1 MILNTIRKLNIRLNM
16 DYKLPPKKWYVRYR
30 IHIIAGLLG
39 IGLIVLMIKV
49 STGPKVLR
57 VNTES
62 VQFATVTNGEFS
74 EYVNA
79 DGTLQPIQSI
89 KVYTR
94 EGGYVEQVLKSDGA
108 MVSKGDTI
116 LVMSD
121 PELERTIESERESWR
136 HQNRSYRTSMI
147 EMKQRSLTLSQ
158 SMLQTKYELGRLEK
172 EHDLALEE
180 YRMGIRSKAQ
190 MEVADEQYRY
200 QTESQRLQLESRRQ
214 DSVLNVIRCEELED
228 GLREARIKLERAES
242 RLNDLV
248 VTAPASGQLSGL
260 AVEPSQRISAGTA
273 IADVKRLD
281 SFRMH
286 LSLNEFY
293 IDKISAGQTATV
305 TYEKKTYP
313 MTIASTV
320 PEIKG
325 GQFDVFLVFTD
336 SMPDNARIGKSY
348 QARIELGAQEQ
359 SVIVPKGNFYNYTHG
374 QWVFKVN
381 AAHTHAVRVPVS
393 VGRQNPRHYEIT
405 DGLQPGDEII
415 ITGYE
420 RIADADELI
429 LN

>member
-1 MILNTIRKLNIRLNM
+1 M
-16 DYKLPPKKWYVRYR
+16 DYKLPPKKWYIKYR
-30 IHIIAGLLG
+30 IHIVAGLLG
-39 IGLIVLMIKV
+39 IGLIVLLIKV

-57 VNTES
+57 VNSES
-62 VQFATVTNGEFS
+62 VQFATVISGEFS

-94 EGGYVEQVLKSDGA
+94 ESGYVEQVLRQDGA

-116 LVMSD
+116 LTMSD
-121 PELERTIESERESWR
+121 PELERAIESERESWR
-136 HQNRSYRTSMI
+136 RQNRSYRTSMI
-147 EMKQRSLTLSQ
+147 EMEQRSLTLSQ
-158 SMLQTKYELGRLEK
+158 SMLQTQYELGRVEK
-172 EHDLALEE
+172 QHDLALEE

-190 MEVADEQYRY
+190 MEVADEEYRY
-200 QTESQRLQLESRRQ
+200 KMETERLQLESRRQ
-214 DSVLNVIRCEELED
+214 DSVLNVIRREELED
-228 GLREARIKLERAES
+228 GLREARQKMERAEA

-248 VTAPASGQLSGL
+248 VTAPADGQLSGL

-281 SFRMH
+281 SFRMR
-286 LSLNEFY
+286 LGINEFY
-293 IDKISAGQTATV
+293 IDKISAGQPATI

-348 QARIELGAQEQ
+348 QARIELGGQEQ
-359 SVIVPKGNFYNYTHG
+359 SVVVPKGNFYNYTHG

-381 AAHTHAVRVPVS
+381 ASHTHAVRVPVS
-393 VGRQNPRHYEIT
+393 IGRQNPRHYEIT

-420 RIADADELI
+420 RISDADELV

>member
-1 MILNTIRKLNIRLNM
+1 M
-16 DYKLPPKKWYVRYR
+16 DYKLPPKKWYVKYR
-30 IHIIAGLLG
+30 IHIVAGMLG
-39 IGLIVLMIKV
+39 IGLIILLIKV

-57 VNTES
+57 VNSES
-62 VQFATVTNGEFS
+62 VQFATVTGSEFS

-94 EGGYVEQVLKSDGA
+94 ESGYVEQVLRQDGA
-108 MVSKGDTI
+108 MVSRGDTI
-116 LVMSD
+116 LIMSD

-136 HQNRSYRTSMI
+136 RQNRSYRTSMI
-147 EMKQRSLTLSQ
+147 EMEQRSLTLSQ
-158 SMLQTKYELGRLEK
+158 SMLQTQYELGRLEK
-172 EHDLALEE
+172 QHDLALEE

-190 MEVADEQYRY
+190 MEVADEEYRY
-200 QTESQRLQLESRRQ
+200 KMETERLQLESRRQ
-214 DSVLNVIRCEELED
+214 DSVLNVIRREELED
-228 GLREARIKLERAES
+228 GLREARLKLERAEA

-248 VTAPASGQLSGL
+248 VTAPADGQLSGL
-260 AVEPSQRISAGTA
+260 SVEPSQRISAGTA
-273 IADVKRLD
+273 IADVKRMD
-281 SFRMH
+281 GFRMR
-286 LSLNEFY
+286 LGINEFY
-293 IDKISAGQTATV
+293 IDKISAGQPATV

-348 QARIELGAQEQ
+348 QARIELGGQEQ
-359 SVIVPKGNFYNYTHG
+359 SVVVPKGNFYNYTHG
-374 QWVFKVN
+374 QWIFKVN
-381 AAHTHAVRVPVS
+381 ASHTRAVRVPIS

-405 DGLQPGDEII
+405 GGLQPGDEVI

-420 RIADADELI
+420 RISDADELV

>member
-1 MILNTIRKLNIRLNM
+1 M
-16 DYKLPPKKWYVRYR
+16 DYKLPPKKWYIKYR
-30 IHIIAGLLG
+30 IHIVAGLLG
-39 IGLIVLMIKV
+39 IGLIVLLIKV

-57 VNTES
+57 VNSES
-62 VQFATVTNGEFS
+62 VQFATVISGEFS

-94 EGGYVEQVLKSDGA
+94 ESGYVEQVLRQDGA

-116 LVMSD
+116 LTMSD
-121 PELERTIESERESWR
+121 PELERAIESERESWR

-147 EMKQRSLTLSQ
+147 EMEQRSLTLSQ
-158 SMLQTKYELGRLEK
+158 SMLQTQYELGRLEK
-172 EHDLALEE
+172 QHDLALEE

-190 MEVADEQYRY
+190 MEVADEEYRY
-200 QTESQRLQLESRRQ
+200 KMETERLQLESRRQ
-214 DSVLNVIRCEELED
+214 DSVLNVIRREELED
-228 GLREARIKLERAES
+228 GLREARQKMERAEA

-248 VTAPASGQLSGL
+248 VTAPADGQLSGL

-313 MTIASTV
+313 MTISSTV

-325 GQFDVFLVFTD
+325 GNFDIFLVFSD
-336 SMPDNARIGKSY
+336 SLPENARIGKSY

-420 RIADADELI
+420 RIADADELV

>member
-1 MILNTIRKLNIRLNM
+1 M
-16 DYKLPPKKWYVRYR
+16 DYKLPPKKWYVKYR
-30 IHIIAGLLG
+30 IHIVAGMLG
-39 IGLIVLMIKV
+39 ICLIILLIKV

-57 VNTES
+57 VNSES
-62 VQFATVTNGEFS
+62 VQFATVVSGEFS

-94 EGGYVEQVLKSDGA
+94 ESGYVEQVLCQDGA
-108 MVSKGDTI
+108 MVSRGDTI
-116 LVMSD
+116 LIMSD

-136 HQNRSYRTSMI
+136 RQNRSYRTSMI
-147 EMKQRSLTLSQ
+147 EMEQRSLTLSQ
-158 SMLQTKYELGRLEK
+158 SMLQTQYELGRLEK
-172 EHDLALEE
+172 QHDLALEE

-190 MEVADEQYRY
+190 MEVADEEYRY
-200 QTESQRLQLESRRQ
+200 KMETERLQLESRRQ
-214 DSVLNVIRCEELED
+214 DSVLNVIRREELED
-228 GLREARIKLERAES
+228 GLREARLKLERAEA

-248 VTAPASGQLSGL
+248 VTAPADGQLSGL

-281 SFRMH
+281 SFRMR
-286 LSLNEFY
+286 LGINEFY
-293 IDKISAGQTATV
+293 IDKISAGQPATI

-313 MTIASTV
+313 MTIANTV

-348 QARIELGAQEQ
+348 QARIELGGQEQ
-359 SVIVPKGNFYNYTHG
+359 SVVIPKGNFYNYTHG
-374 QWVFKVN
+374 QWIFKVN
-381 AAHTHAVRVPVS
+381 ASHTRAVRVPIS

-405 DGLQPGDEII
+405 DGLKPGDEVI

-420 RIADADELI
+420 RISDADELV

>member
-1 MILNTIRKLNIRLNM
+1 M
-16 DYKLPPKKWYVRYR
+16 DYKLPPKKWYVKYR
-30 IHIIAGLLG
+30 IHIVAGMLG
-39 IGLIVLMIKV
+39 IGLIILLIKV

-57 VNTES
+57 VNSES
-62 VQFATVTNGEFS
+62 VQFATVTGSEFS

-94 EGGYVEQVLKSDGA
+94 ESGYVEQVLCQDGA
-108 MVSKGDTI
+108 MVSRGDTI

-136 HQNRSYRTSMI
+136 RQNRSYRTSMI
-147 EMKQRSLTLSQ
+147 EMEQRSLTLSQ
-158 SMLQTKYELGRLEK
+158 SMLQTQYELGRLEK
-172 EHDLALEE
+172 QHDLALEE

-190 MEVADEQYRY
+190 MEVADEEYRY
-200 QTESQRLQLESRRQ
+200 KMETERLQLESRRQ
-214 DSVLNVIRCEELED
+214 DSVLNVIRREELED
-228 GLREARIKLERAES
+228 GLREARLKLERAEA

-248 VTAPASGQLSGL
+248 VTAPADGQLSGL
-260 AVEPSQRISAGTA
+260 AVEPSQRISAGTS
-273 IADVKRLD
+273 IADVKRMD
-281 SFRMH
+281 GFRMR
-286 LSLNEFY
+286 LGINEFY
-293 IDKISAGQTATV
+293 IDKISAGQPATV

-348 QARIELGAQEQ
+348 QARIELGGQEQ
-359 SVIVPKGNFYNYTHG
+359 SVVVPKGNFYNYTHG

-381 AAHTHAVRVPVS
+381 ASHTRAVRVPIS

-405 DGLQPGDEII
+405 DGLQPGDEVI

-420 RIADADELI
+420 RISDADELV

>member
-1 MILNTIRKLNIRLNM
+1 M
-16 DYKLPPKKWYVRYR
+16 DYKLPPKKWYVKYR
-30 IHIIAGLLG
+30 IHIVAGLLAA
-39 IGLIVLMIKV
+39 GLIVLMIKMW
-49 STGPKVLR
+49 TGPKVLR
-57 VNTES
+57 VNAES
-62 VQFATVTNGEFS
+62 VQIATVTSGEFS

-94 EGGYVEQVLKSDGA
+94 EGGYVEQLLKTDGV

-116 LVMSD
+116 LIMSD

-136 HQNRSYRTSMI
+136 KQNRSYRTSMI
-147 EMKQRSLTLSQ
+147 EMEQRSLTLSQ
-158 SMLQTKYELGRLEK
+158 SMLQTQYELSRLEK
-172 EHDLALEE
+172 QHNLAIEE

-190 MEVADEQYRY
+190 MEVADEEYRY
-200 QTESQRLQLESRRQ
+200 KMETERLQLESRRQ
-214 DSVLNVIRCEELED
+214 DSVLNVIRREELED
-228 GLREARIKLERAES
+228 GLREARIRLERTEA

-248 VTAPASGQLSGL
+248 VTAPADGQLSGL

-273 IADVKRLD
+273 IADVKRMD
-281 SFRMH
+281 GFRMC
-286 LSLNEFY
+286 LSINEFY
-293 IDKISAGQTATV
+293 IDKISAGQPATI

-348 QARIELGAQEQ
+348 QARIELGGQEQ
-359 SVIVPKGNFYNYTHG
+359 SVIAPKGNFYNYTHG

-381 AAHTHAVRVPVS
+381 AAHTHAVRVPIS

-420 RIADADELI
+420 RISDADELV

>member
-1 MILNTIRKLNIRLNM
+1 M
-16 DYKLPPKKWYVRYR
+16 DYKLPPKKWYVKYR
-30 IHIIAGLLG
+30 IHIVAGMLG
-39 IGLIVLMIKV
+39 IGLIILLIKV

-57 VNTES
+57 VNSES
-62 VQFATVTNGEFS
+62 VQFATVTNSEFS

-94 EGGYVEQVLKSDGA
+94 ESGYVEQVLRQDGA
-108 MVSKGDTI
+108 MVSRGDTI
-116 LVMSD
+116 LIMSD

-136 HQNRSYRTSMI
+136 RQNRSYRTSMI
-147 EMKQRSLTLSQ
+147 EMEQRSLTLSQ
-158 SMLQTKYELGRLEK
+158 SMLQTQYELGRLEK
-172 EHDLALEE
+172 QHDLALEE

-190 MEVADEQYRY
+190 MEVADEEYRY
-200 QTESQRLQLESRRQ
+200 KMETERLQLESRRQ
-214 DSVLNVIRCEELED
+214 DSVLNVIRREELED
-228 GLREARIKLERAES
+228 GLREARLKLERAEA

-248 VTAPASGQLSGL
+248 VTAPADGQLSGL

-281 SFRMH
+281 SFRMR
-286 LSLNEFY
+286 LGINEFY
-293 IDKISAGQTATV
+293 IDKISAGQPATI

-348 QARIELGAQEQ
+348 QARIELGGQEQ
-359 SVIVPKGNFYNYTHG
+359 SVVVPKGNFYNYTHG

-393 VGRQNPRHYEIT
+393 IGRQNPRHYEIT

-420 RIADADELI
+420 RISDADELI